1 LIYFKTG
8 VPNSKDYCTF
18 TLSNNN
24 AERHHKQNS
33 KIMKKQFATTGS
45 NTIMVEAK
53 SKKEAVA
60 KIRVYEPAVKT
71 ADVQRFN

>member
-1 LIYFKTG
+1 
-8 VPNSKDYCTF
+8 
-18 TLSNNN
+18 
-24 AERHHKQNS
+24 
-33 KIMKKQFATTGS
+33 MKKQFATTGS

-60 KIRVYEPAVKT
+60 KIRVYKPEVKT